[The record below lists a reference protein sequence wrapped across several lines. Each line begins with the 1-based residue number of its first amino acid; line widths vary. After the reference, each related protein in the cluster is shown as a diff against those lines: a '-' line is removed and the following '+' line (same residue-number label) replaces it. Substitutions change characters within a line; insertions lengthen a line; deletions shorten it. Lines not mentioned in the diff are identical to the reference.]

1 MAEWK
6 EHKLGELCNRIT
18 KGTTPTTLGMKFVDS
33 GINFVKAEAFS
44 YDGRI
49 DKSSFNFIDE
59 ETHKKLARSQLQKDD
74 ILFSMAGVYLG
85 KTAMVTED
93 ILPAN
98 TNQALGIIR
107 LNKEKACPQYII
119 NYLKQKSIVELVNNY
134 SGQSA
139 QPNINLEEIGSIDIL
154 LPPLPEQRAIAEVLS
169 SLDDK
174 IDLLHRQNKTL
185 EALAET
191 LFRQWF
197 VEEAEESWERK
208 SLDQIANYLNGLALQ
223 KYPANNGEPLPVIKI
238 RELNQGITES
248 TDKCSRELPE
258 QYIIQDGDILFSWSG
273 SLQIMIWHDGEGALN
288 QHLFK
293 VTSENYPKW
302 FYYLATKRHLENFR
316 AIAESKSTT
325 MGHIQIHH
333 LTEALVSIPPEE
345 LFNQY
350 DESLSPL
357 IEKLIK
363 NNAQIKILTKQ
374 RDTLL
379 PKLMSGDV
387 RVKF

>member
-1 MAEWK
+1 MADWK
-6 EHKLGELCNRIT
+6 EYQLGKIASFRYGKMPKAELLSDEGFPAFSGYRFVGKYPEWNCEEGKVIIVARGVGGTGDVKLASKKCFVTNLSIIIDFVDNVVDNRFFYYKYLLDNLKYLDSGSAQSQITIQDLNRI
-18 KGTTPTTLGMKFVDS
+18 
-33 GINFVKAEAFS
+33 
-44 YDGRI
+44 
-49 DKSSFNFIDE
+49 
-59 ETHKKLARSQLQKDD
+59 
-74 ILFSMAGVYLG
+74 
-85 KTAMVTED
+85 
-93 ILPAN
+93 
-98 TNQALGIIR
+98 
-107 LNKEKACPQYII
+107 YI
-119 NYLKQKSIVELVNNY
+119 S
-134 SGQSA
+134 
-139 QPNINLEEIGSIDIL
+139 
-154 LPPLPEQRAIAEVLS
+154 LPPLPEQQAIAEVLS
-169 SLDDK
+169 SLDYK

-223 KYPANNGEPLPVIKI
+223 KYPVNNGDSLPVIKI

-248 TDKCSRELPE
+248 TDKCSREIPE
-258 QYIIQDGDILFSWSG
+258 KYIIQDGDILFSWSG

-293 VTSENYPKW
+293 VTSANYPKW
-302 FYYLATKRHLENFR
+302 FYYLATKHHLENFR

-325 MGHIQIHH
+325 MGHIQRHH
-333 LTEALVSIPPEE
+333 LTEAFASIPPKE

-363 NNAQIKILTKQ
+363 NNAQIKNLTKQ

-379 PKLMSGDV
+379 PKLMSGEA